1 MKDWERVLGLDLAG
15 SPKRKTGYAFLKDKR
30 LVVGTLYTDEEI
42 LEISKGF
49 KLVMID
55 APLSLPE
62 GRRSIEERGP
72 HFRECDRLLKK
83 SGYRFFP
90 ISLGPMRMLT
100 ERGMRLASI
109 LRSKGLEVLETF
121 PGAMYDLLGIDRRDK
136 NAILSLY
143 KSLPFEL
150 EDRPYSQDEL
160 DAVACWLAGVCY
172 LMGKVLTFSGKDGKI
187 VVATGE
193 CFSSPPPLTKSK
205 LRIIII

>member
-15 SPKRKTGYAFLKDKR
+15 SPKRKTGYAFLKDKK

-62 GRRSIEERGP
+62 GRKSIEDRGP
-72 HFRECDRLLKK
+72 HFRECDLLLKK
-83 SGYRFFP
+83 SGHRFFP

-109 LRSKGLEVLETF
+109 LRSEGLEVLETF
-121 PGAMYDLLGIDRRDK
+121 PGAMYDLWGIARK
-136 NAILSLY
+136 NKDAILSFY

-150 EDRPYSQDEL
+150 EERPYSQDEL
-160 DAVACWLAGVCY
+160 DAIACWLAGLCY
-172 LMGKVLTFSGKDGKI
+172 LMNRALILSGKDGKI

-193 CFSSPPPLTKSK
+193 CFNPLVSQ
-205 LRIIII
+205 R

>member
-1 MKDWERVLGLDLAG
+1 MKDWEKVLGLDLAG
-15 SPKRKTGYAFLKDKR
+15 SQKRKTGYAFLKDKR

-49 KLVMID
+49 KLVMVD
-55 APLSLPE
+55 APLSLPA
-62 GRRSIEERGP
+62 GRSSIEERGP
-72 HFRECDRLLKK
+72 HFRECDLLLKEM
-83 SGYRFFP
+83 GYRFFP

-100 ERGMRLASI
+100 ERGMRLANI
-109 LRSKGLEVLETF
+109 LRSKGMEVLETF
-121 PGAMYDLLGIDRRDK
+121 PGAMYDLFGINRKDK
-136 NAILSLY
+136 DAILSFY
-143 KSLPFEL
+143 KTLPFEL

-193 CFSSPPPLTKSK
+193 CFSSPLDKE
-205 LRIIII
+205 